1 MNLGATLRGAT
12 RRFRD
17 VYGVLAKANQEK
29 AGHRLA
35 GRAAA
40 KSEKAS

>member
-17 VYGVLAKANQEK
+17 VYDVLAKAHQEK
-29 AGHRLA
+29 SGHRLA
-35 GRAAA
+35 GA
-40 KSEKAS
+40 KSEKTS